1 MKGINQVFLL
11 GRVGQPPELKI
22 LSTGKAVCT
31 FSVATHRFVRDGE
44 DFKEE
49 TDWIDV
55 KVWDRQAE
63 IAEQFIRK
71 GDPVAIQGRLRTEAW
86 VNADGQHRSRQYVY
100 GRDLTLLPSGTR
112 TEAPEAGADDQADG
126 F

>member
-63 IAEQFIRK
+63 IAEQLDIAIGTVMSRLSRAKQHLRK
-71 GDPVAIQGRLRTEAW
+71 QL
-86 VNADGQHRSRQYVY
+86 S
-100 GRDLTLLPSGTR
+100 PSSEPQQT
-112 TEAPEAGADDQADG
+112 P
-126 F
+126 